1 MKIKVLHDIYWKIY
15 EGGCSIRTIISPT
28 SSTKYLYKKRFQKPL
43 NLKNPE
49 SFNEKIQWLK
59 LNTYNNNPTITQCA
73 DKYAVR
79 EFVKKMGCEE
89 LLIPLMGVYSD
100 VNEIDWDSLPK
111 KFVLKCNHGCGYN
124 LICVDKE
131 KLNIEKAKKTVS
143 QWMKDD
149 YWKHRAEINYKYI
162 PKKITIE
169 KFIDN
174 NGKQIED
181 YKFYCFNGKVLYTM
195 VCLERKEGHAKYYFF
210 DRDWNLIP
218 YSKDALKIDKNFKI
232 CKPQL
237 LDKAIEYAEKLSA
250 QFPFVRTDLY
260 ILDDK
265 VYFGELTFTPA
276 GGLDDDLLDGDKE
289 MGKLIKLDL

>member
-28 SSTKYLYKKRFQKPL
+28 SSTKYLYKKRFKKPL

-89 LLIPLMGVYSD
+89 LLIPLIGVYSD

-131 KLNIEKAKKTVS
+131 KLNIEKAKK
-143 QWMKDD
+143 Q
-149 YWKHRAEINYKYI
+149 
-162 PKKITIE
+162 
-169 KFIDN
+169 
-174 NGKQIED
+174 
-181 YKFYCFNGKVLYTM
+181 
-195 VCLERKEGHAKYYFF
+195 
-210 DRDWNLIP
+210 
-218 YSKDALKIDKNFKI
+218 
-232 CKPQL
+232 
-237 LDKAIEYAEKLSA
+237 
-250 QFPFVRTDLY
+250 
-260 ILDDK
+260 
-265 VYFGELTFTPA
+265 
-276 GGLDDDLLDGDKE
+276 
-289 MGKLIKLDL
+289 